1 MSCILTCI
9 IGCLNVT
16 SRAGLHLAFANLRT
30 LGAQIHSLAHPNN
43 RKIQILSSL
52 RPGDAH
58 RTQGGGGGGLLRG
71 YIPVRLY
78 RIAKVVKILVRLAGI
93 VQ

>member
-1 MSCILTCI
+1 MNCILTCI

-16 SRAGLHLAFANLRT
+16 SWAGLHLAFANLRT

-43 RKIQILSSL
+43 PKIQILSSL

-58 RTQGGGGGGLLRG
+58 PSKFVLKIAHPDEGLF
-71 YIPVRLY
+71 
-78 RIAKVVKILVRLAGI
+78 
-93 VQ
+93 

>member
-1 MSCILTCI
+1 MNCILTCI

-30 LGAQIHSLAHPNN
+30 LGEQIHSSHTQNN
-43 RKIQILSSL
+43 TKIQILS

-58 RTQGGGGGGLLRG
+58 PSKYLLKIAHPDEGLF
-71 YIPVRLY
+71 
-78 RIAKVVKILVRLAGI
+78 
-93 VQ
+93 